1 MRMQGQLFVISA
13 PSGTGKSTLIKT
25 LRGRMD
31 GLGYSVSYTSRE
43 PRGKESNG
51 VDYHFVS
58 QAVFKAM
65 IDRDEFVE
73 WAQVYD
79 DLYGTAVSTLKA
91 QVSNDLDVLLDL
103 DIQGARNIR
112 RHFEDSVLIFV
123 LPPSMGV
130 LEQRLRGRST
140 NSEETIKARMKKA
153 VQEIKSCLI
162 YDHILIN
169 DDLDAAVDELRAI
182 VIAERSRARRRQP
195 LVKSLYKI
203 SLV

>member
-1 MRMQGQLFVISA
+1 MNITGQLFVLSA
-13 PSGTGKSTLIKT
+13 PSGTGKSTIIRT

-31 GLGYSVSYTSRE
+31 GLGYSISYTSRE
-43 PRGKESNG
+43 PRGEEREG

-58 QAVFKAM
+58 RAAFKAM
-65 IDRDEFVE
+65 IDREEFVE
-73 WAQVYD
+73 WAQVYTD
-79 DLYGTAVSTLKA
+79 YYGTAISTLKT
-91 QVSNDLDVLLDL
+91 QVSENLDVLLDL

-123 LPPSMGV
+123 LPPSLGV
-130 LEQRLRGRST
+130 LEKRLRGRGT
-140 NSEETIKARMKKA
+140 DSEETIKARMKKA

-169 DDLDAAVDELRAI
+169 DDLETTVDELRAI
-182 VIAERSRARRRQP
+182 VMAERSKARRRQP
-195 LVKSLYKI
+195 LVRGLYKV